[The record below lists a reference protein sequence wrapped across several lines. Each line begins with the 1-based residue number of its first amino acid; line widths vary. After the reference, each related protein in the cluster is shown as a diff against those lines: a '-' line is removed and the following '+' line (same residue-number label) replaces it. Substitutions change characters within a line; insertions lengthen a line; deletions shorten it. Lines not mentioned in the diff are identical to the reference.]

1 MVLHPRKPTHWE
13 AALAIPCPQNRGG
26 CAACMYP
33 EAMAA
38 CSIVNSALLAPQPLG
53 SGGWVMWGWWVV
65 GALARASQ
73 VINAD
78 LKLVQSAS

>member
-1 MVLHPRKPTHWE
+1 
-13 AALAIPCPQNRGG
+13 
-26 CAACMYP
+26 MYP
-33 EAMAA
+33 EAMTA